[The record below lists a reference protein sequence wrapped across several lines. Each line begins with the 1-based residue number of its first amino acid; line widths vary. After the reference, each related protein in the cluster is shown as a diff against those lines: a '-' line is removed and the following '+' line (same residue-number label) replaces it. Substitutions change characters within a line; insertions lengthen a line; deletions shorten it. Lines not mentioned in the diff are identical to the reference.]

1 MARLRDSRGR
11 RQVCGDVQDSQ
22 LTALP
27 TVLIGT
33 PAPAFVGPE
42 LHSGEPIS
50 LSRFHGKVVVIN
62 FWASWCEEC
71 KVEHENLLKIN
82 ERFSLQFRL
91 ETFNLLN
98 RANFGDPGNNVR
110 LATFGTITSTPEL
123 QSAKEGGG
131 AVVGGSSARTMQGVL
146 KLVF

>member
-1 MARLRDSRGR
+1 MFSLPPNGTIGTAGRNILRGA
-11 RQVCGDVQDSQ
+11 GLSQ
-22 LTALP
+22 LDLS
-27 TVLIGT
+27 LIKNT
-33 PAPAFVGPE
+33 
-42 LHSGEPIS
+42 
-50 LSRFHGKVVVIN
+50 
-62 FWASWCEEC
+62 
-71 KVEHENLLKIN
+71 KIN